1 MNENRMKTST
11 NTGEVSLPSAKESG
25 LDRKSSNLGQMSPHG
40 YLLRLGN
47 GLLTGQC
54 WREGSKNSEN
64 NHLET
69 VNIESNGKSRME
81 ASTFTTTTTLVV
93 SLKSRF
99 GGKVPGDADMDA
111 RSRAGDIIQIGDGA
125 ISPHSSYLG
134 GVSFDEAPEPST
146 WALLLAGVAFLGFRM
161 RNKIARFQA

>member
-1 MNENRMKTST
+1 VLKTRDRLT
-11 NTGEVSLPSAKESG
+11 AKQNLVTFLRGAKRLDGAERTMRVSELADKGPAS
-25 LDRKSSNLGQMSPHG
+25 RKGH
-40 YLLRLGN
+40 
-47 GLLTGQC
+47 
-54 WREGSKNSEN
+54 
-64 NHLET
+64 
-69 VNIESNGKSRME
+69 ME